1 MRRPVRAF
9 ACSAVALALASLPTC
24 RSVTGTGRKLGLPG
38 GASRSADLALP
49 LDDNGRALLLLY
61 AVGFP
66 PPEGDW
72 SQLENG
78 HALEH
83 LDQVPRP
90 TEMKFAP
97 LLSQLQAG
105 VPTAVDL
112 EPRGRIGQ
120 LLDPPGA
127 IEGALDARFQG
138 SIEPGDVRAGVC
150 AVEPE
155 HPFYF
160 VFYRRFPTLAVE
172 GTPPR
177 AGALDARCP
186 GGAYCRLVVVSV
198 RATARD

>member
-9 ACSAVALALASLPTC
+9 ASIALALSVAALPTC
-24 RSVTGTGRKLGLPG
+24 RSTTGTGRKLGLPG

-49 LDDNGRALLLLY
+49 LDGNGRALLLLY

-72 SQLENG
+72 SPLENG
-78 HALEH
+78 RALEH
-83 LDQVPRP
+83 LDQVP
-90 TEMKFAP
+90 TTTQTLFAP
-97 LLSQLQAG
+97 LIAQLQAG
-105 VPTAVDL
+105 VPSAADL

-127 IEGALDARFQG
+127 LEGALDARFQG

-150 AVEPE
+150 TVEPE

-160 VFYRRFPTLAVE
+160 VFYRRYPTLAVE
-172 GTPPR
+172 GAPPR

-186 GGAYCRLVVVSV
+186 NGAYCRLVVVSV